1 MFVGELLEMRKRGI
15 HLKRLVQ
22 GEGHRA
28 GTHTSAV
35 PAVVL
40 RADETRTGL
49 INTSVVDLQ
58 QNRHGLQYKTRQH
71 QLYVTSEA

>member
-1 MFVGELLEMRKRGI
+1 MRKRVI

-35 PAVVL
+35 PAGVL
-40 RADETRTGL
+40 RAVETRAGPV
-49 INTSVVDLQ
+49 NTSVVDLQ
-58 QNRHGLQYKTRQH
+58 QNRHGLQYKNMT
-71 QLYVTSEA
+71 TSAILITYMLLWRR